1 MVNFNKIQM
10 YLGIAGAAGGLV
22 AVILYFENKDKRK
35 LDKEI
40 AMNELQI
47 KKLELA
53 QKQDKARKFGTE

>member
-1 MVNFNKIQM
+1 MASINKIQM
-10 YLGIAGAAGGLV
+10 YLGIAGAAGGLI

-53 QKQDKARKFGTE
+53 QKQDRARQFGTT

>member
-1 MVNFNKIQM
+1 MGDSKNLQL
-10 YLGIAGAAGGLV
+10 YLGIASAAGAVV
-22 AVILYFENKDKRK
+22 AVILYFENKGKRK

-53 QKQDKARKFGTE
+53 QKKSNSVKFGTA

>member
-1 MVNFNKIQM
+1 MANFNKIQV

-22 AVILYFENKDKRK
+22 AVILYFENKDKRR

-40 AMNELQI
+40 AQNELQI

-53 QKQDKARKFGTE
+53 QKQDKARQFGTT

>member
-10 YLGIAGAAGGLV
+10 YLGIAGAAGGIV
-22 AVILYFENKDKRK
+22 AVILYFENKEKRK

-53 QKQDKARKFGTE
+53 QKQDRAMRFGTT

>member
-1 MVNFNKIQM
+1 MASINKIQM
-10 YLGIAGAAGGLV
+10 YLGIAGAAGGLI

-53 QKQDKARKFGTE
+53 

>member
-1 MVNFNKIQM
+1 MADLKKIQI

-22 AVILYFENKDKRK
+22 AVILYFENRDKRK

-47 KKLELA
+47 KRLELA
-53 QKQDKARKFGTE
+53 QKQDRARQFGTT